1 MEKRR
6 ETKELTPCAGEFI
19 VFSSI
24 TQFITNYDFKPVEK
38 TMTKI
43 LKINGSTAV
52 PVSAIRRIRPMTDED
67 RNRIAE
73 RYDQVEDPNKFKLQI
88 EFADKTTRLVSETLD
103 DIRAQ
108 GVAIVN
114 LGSDRY
120 VPAAN
125 IKLAEPFTKDD
136 ADKVKEKDYTLSQTF
151 RSRVETTAGTLLSS
165 ATPEQVV
172 QRREKAIEAIG
183 AGKKAAAPK
192 VAAS

>member
-1 MEKRR
+1 
-6 ETKELTPCAGEFI
+6 
-19 VFSSI
+19 
-24 TQFITNYDFKPVEK
+24 
-38 TMTKI
+38 MTKI